1 VADVPGLIEGAHQG
15 HGLGD
20 QFLKH
25 IERTKVLV
33 HLVDL
38 SSESG
43 RDPVEDFEII
53 RRELKSYSAEVF
65 AKPQITVA
73 NKMDALDEPDR
84 LKRLVAHL
92 KKKKLPLLKISG
104 ATGDGVDK
112 LLEAMW
118 KAIAARPI
126 ARRRRSS
133 DRPQPDQRPDADKGI
148 DLLTPARSRRRGV

>member
-1 VADVPGLIEGAHQG
+1 
-15 HGLGD
+15 
-20 QFLKH
+20 
-25 IERTKVLV
+25 V
-33 HLVDL
+33 HLVDM
-38 SSESG
+38 SSETG

-53 RRELKSYSAEVF
+53 RRELKSYSPDVF

-84 LKRLVAHL
+84 LKQLEAHL

-118 KAIAARPI
+118 KAIARPAARV
-126 ARRRRSS
+126 RRGRSL
-133 DRPQPDQRPDADKGI
+133 DRPVDRSADRPAKAAAPTTGEGSV
-148 DLLTPARSRRRGV
+148 DLLTPARSRRRGA